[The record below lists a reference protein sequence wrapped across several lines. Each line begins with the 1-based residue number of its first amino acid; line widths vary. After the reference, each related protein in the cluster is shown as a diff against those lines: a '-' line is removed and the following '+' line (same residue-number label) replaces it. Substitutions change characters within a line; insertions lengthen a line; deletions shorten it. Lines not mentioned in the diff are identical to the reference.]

1 MVDFDK
7 LKQLREETGIS
18 YDLCKKALEEAG
30 DDIEK
35 AKKVLE
41 KIAGKKIEEKTKR
54 TTKSGGI
61 FSYVHHNRLIASMV
75 EVVCETDFVSGNKE
89 FQDFGYEIAMQV
101 ASLKPKNVKELMD
114 QDFIKDPKK
123 KIKDLLNEAVLKFGE
138 KIEVSRI
145 SIWSLGEKKNG

>member
-18 YDLCKKALEEAG
+18 YDLCRKALDEAG
-30 DDIEK
+30 NDIEK
-35 AKKVLE
+35 SKKVLE
-41 KIAGKKIEEKTKR
+41 KIAGKKIEEKTHR
-54 TTKSGGI
+54 ATKSGGL
-61 FSYVHHNRLIASMV
+61 FSYVHHNRLVASMV
-75 EVVCETDFVSGNKE
+75 EIVCETDFVSGNKE

-123 KIKDLLNEAVLKFGE
+123 KISDLVSESSLKFGE
-138 KIEVSRI
+138 KIEIARLSV
-145 SIWSLGEKKNG
+145 WNLGEKKNG